1 MYYEGDVFYLKNFFV
16 CLVSEYI
23 YIYIYIYMD
32 GQKIKEDYKWSNNMV
47 DNLLISLN

>member
-16 CLVSEYI
+16 FLVSE
-23 YIYIYIYMD
+23 YIYMD
-32 GQKIKEDYKWSNNMV
+32 GQKIKEDYKWSNNKV